1 MRDRTADLL
10 NAIQALSQ
18 LSYTPY
24 PNISA
29 QKVFILSIFLR
40 IHILIRKNRRGPLVT
55 RLPSHQKNAPFKY
68 YMIPEIIVFRK
79 SCAMMA
85 AKFSNFEVC

>member
-1 MRDRTADLL
+1 MTVLG
-10 NAIQALSQ
+10 SQ

-40 IHILIRKNRRGPLVT
+40 IHILIRKNCWGPLVT
-55 RLPSHQKNAPFKY
+55 RLPSHQKDTPIKY
-68 YMIPEIIVFRK
+68 YMIPEIIVSQK
-79 SCAMMA
+79 SCAIRLG
-85 AKFSNFEVC
+85 CL